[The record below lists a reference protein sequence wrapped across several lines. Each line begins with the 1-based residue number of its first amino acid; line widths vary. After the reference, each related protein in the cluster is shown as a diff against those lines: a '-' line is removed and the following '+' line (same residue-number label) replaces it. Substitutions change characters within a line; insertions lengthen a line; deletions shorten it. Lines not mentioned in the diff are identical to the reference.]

1 MQLEDFTSEPEEP
14 LTDNDGG
21 AVALLGNQGEDDVS
35 SEEDNLQTTLP
46 HPPVTYQCG
55 CGPCKPKWLQN
66 IVSAKLFTALLCV
79 YSLIEGT
86 MVNGEFLKTYLVGNK
101 LFKLKVDPS
110 RTIYSYLIQL
120 CLAHIF

>member
-14 LTDNDGG
+14 LTDDDGG
-21 AVALLGNQGEDDVS
+21 TVALLGNQGEDDVS
-35 SEEDNLQTTLP
+35 SEEDNPQTTLP

-86 MVNGEFLKTYLVGNK
+86 TVSGEFFWLGINCSN
-101 LFKLKVDPS
+101 S
-110 RTIYSYLIQL
+110 RLL
-120 CLAHIF
+120 LAEL